1 MRQQPTSIVNHLSNP
16 DEKPNGVPNG
26 KPNETIDDNRNGDS
40 QLKPFDGPQAISVN
54 DSERRRG
61 IYSPETLCK
70 VLAALHQDG
79 LVLLKD
85 VIDRN
90 HISAINEAMCAEVES
105 ILSDPTQ
112 GYNHGVRS
120 NFLQRPPVGNSDIL
134 YEDVY
139 FNTFLLQIANAYLG
153 HKPIFNWITSNN
165 ALANTGGM
173 RQPVHKDN
181 AYPHPQFPYYFI
193 ANIPLC
199 DFSVANGATEFWLGS
214 QAHTDEHD
222 QVHVKDEKEL
232 ETYPYSR
239 IGWPVPPITDEAREA
254 RRQIRPPLQPECQ
267 RGDIM
272 IRDIR
277 TWHAGMPNNSDQHR
291 IMIGLG
297 YMSPHY
303 PNHLQRTHLPESQRA
318 FWLSNNQVELRA
330 NFWEEVEFK
339 NTKKDSEFLVRPTYL
354 E

>member
-1 MRQQPTSIVNHLSNP
+1 MISRTSHRDP
-16 DEKPNGVPNG
+16 DQN
-26 KPNETIDDNRNGDS
+26 
-40 QLKPFDGPQAISVN
+40 DGPESIYCDQ
-54 DSERRRG
+54 DERRRG
-61 IYSPETLCK
+61 IYKPETLGK
-70 VLAALHQDG
+70 VLSALHQDG

-85 VIDRN
+85 IIDTA
-90 HISAINEAMCAEVES
+90 HVDAINNQMCAEVDK

-112 GYNHGVRS
+112 GYNHGVKS
-120 NFLQRPPVGNSDIL
+120 NFLQRPPVGDQDLL

-139 FNTFLLQIANAYLG
+139 FNSFLLQIAEAYLG

-199 DFSVANGATEFWLGS
+199 DFTIENGATEFWLGS
-214 QAHTDEHD
+214 HAHTSEHD
-222 QVHVKDEKEL
+222 QVHVADSKDL

-239 IGWPVPPITDEAREA
+239 IGWPVPPITLEAVEA
-254 RRQIRPPLQPECQ
+254 RRKIRSPVQPECS

-277 TWHAGMPNNSDQHR
+277 TWHAGMPNHSDQHR

-297 YMSPHY
+297 YMSSHY
-303 PNHLQRTHLPESQRA
+303 PNHLQRCHLPESQRE
-318 FWLSNNQVELRA
+318 FWLSNRQVELRA
-330 NFWEEVEFK
+330 NFWEDEEFK
-339 NTKKDSEFLVRPTYL
+339 GIKKDSEFLVRPSYL